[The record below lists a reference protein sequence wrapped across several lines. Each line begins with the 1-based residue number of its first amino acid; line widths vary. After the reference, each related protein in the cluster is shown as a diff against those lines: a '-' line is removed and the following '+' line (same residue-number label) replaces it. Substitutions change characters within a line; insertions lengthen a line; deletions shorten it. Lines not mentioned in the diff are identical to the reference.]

1 MKSINN
7 LKSLDHLKL
16 TKQQMLTLKG
26 GDDDVLLN
34 NSGDLGVLNFTG

>member
-1 MKSINN
+1 MKSINK
-7 LKSLDHLKL
+7 LQTLDHLKL

-34 NSGDLGVLNFTG
+34 NSGDLGTLNFNG